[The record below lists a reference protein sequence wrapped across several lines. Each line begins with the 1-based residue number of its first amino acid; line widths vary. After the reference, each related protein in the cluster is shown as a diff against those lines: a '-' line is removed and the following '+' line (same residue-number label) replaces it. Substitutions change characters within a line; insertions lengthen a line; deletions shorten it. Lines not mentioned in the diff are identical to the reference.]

1 MRYLVLGAGG
11 GYLLSNMMNSGSSG
25 EKVEAATVKVTEPAT
40 TVTEA
45 TTQPAEATTQ
55 PTEALVPLTQAPSV
69 AETSPSSESSSVVDT
84 SASASETASDSPV
97 NTSED
102 NTSPPSEAPVV
113 VAAGLVPVIQSAKV
127 PSDNSDTTQG
137 TEAIT
142 EVNNANTTTKGAA
155 SLTKASLGFA
165 VLIITF
171 QFLLNK

>member
-1 MRYLVLGAGG
+1 MRFLVLGAGG

-55 PTEALVPLTQAPSV
+55 STEAPVPLTQ

-84 SASASETASDSPV
+84 SASASETASDSPA
-97 NTSED
+97 D
-102 NTSPPSEAPVV
+102 NTPPPSEAPVV